1 MHMGPGSPVQRV
13 GARAHFPPFCSMN
26 LCAYVYMYI
35 STGGEAALHDAWVLR
50 ARDIWSASSHP
61 RPRTHHTK
69 YLLLLRFL
77 SFLHLLLLRCRR
89 RLLRLRAR
97 RTWRRDSCG
106 VCKAQASGANF
117 FTFYFTFFTFYFTQ
131 ASGANSQ
138 TKHSLRPLHDLS
150 MTSL

>member
-1 MHMGPGSPVQRV
+1 MGPGSPVQRV

-26 LCAYVYMYI
+26 LCAYVYMCI

-77 SFLHLLLLRCRR
+77 RFLLLRRRR
-89 RLLRLRAR
+89 RLFLRLRAR
-97 RTWRRDSCG
+97 RTKPSCG
-106 VCKAQASGANF
+106 VCK
-117 FTFYFTFFTFYFTQ
+117 TQ
-131 ASGANSQ
+131 APGTNS
-138 TKHSLRPLHDLS
+138 KEHSL
-150 MTSL
+150 